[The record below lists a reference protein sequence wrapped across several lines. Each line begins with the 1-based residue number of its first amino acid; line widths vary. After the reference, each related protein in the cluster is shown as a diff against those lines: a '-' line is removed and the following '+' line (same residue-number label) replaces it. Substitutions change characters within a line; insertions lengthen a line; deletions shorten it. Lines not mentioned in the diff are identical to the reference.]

1 MRAPQKIKSVLVANR
16 GEIAVRVIRAC
27 REMGIEAVQI
37 FSEAD
42 RDSLAVRMADRAV
55 CIGGP
60 RPHDSYLSPQRVLAA
75 ASALKVD
82 AVHPG
87 YGFLSENA
95 AFADQVEKEG
105 FIFIG
110 PTGDTIRAMGD
121 KAMARK
127 LAEEAGVPTTPGSK
141 GVIADATEAAAI
153 AKKIGY
159 PVLLKA
165 SAGGGGR
172 GMRVVHDPAQLEKA
186 FLEASREAMAA
197 FGNGAMYLEKFL
209 TDIRHIEIQVMGDGE
224 TVLHFG
230 ERDCSTQRR
239 NQKLVEEGPSP
250 SLKPE
255 LRAKIQDAAL
265 ELCRHV
271 NYRGAGTIECI
282 LDPASQSFY
291 FMEMNTRIQV
301 EHPVTEMI
309 SGVDLVKTQIAV
321 AAGLG
326 VGMTQ
331 SDVKLRGHAIECR
344 INAEDPSRDFQ
355 PSPGRIES
363 YLPPAGMGVRMDSHL
378 FSGYV
383 VPPYYDS
390 LLGKVVCW
398 GRDRAEAISR
408 MTRALGELQIHGV
421 RTTKEF
427 HQGLIASDDF
437 REGRIHTRYVQ
448 DVYLPGLATQAV
460 QVA

>member
-1 MRAPQKIKSVLVANR
+1 MASHHRIKSVLVANR
-16 GEIAVRVIRAC
+16 GEIAVRIIRAC
-27 REMGIEAVQI
+27 REMGIEAVQV

-95 AFADQVEKEG
+95 AFADLVEKEG
-105 FIFIG
+105 FTFIG

-121 KAMARK
+121 KAMARR

-141 GVIADATEAAAI
+141 GVIEDARQAAAI
-153 AKKIGY
+153 AEKIGY

-172 GMRVVHDPAQLEKA
+172 GMRVVHEPSQIERA
-186 FLEASREAMAA
+186 FLEASREAMVA

-209 TDIRHIEIQVMGDGE
+209 TDIRHIEIQVLGDGE
-224 TVLHFG
+224 TVVHLG

-239 NQKLVEEGPSP
+239 NQKLIEESPSP
-250 SLKPE
+250 VLSDSLRQE
-255 LRAKIQDAAL
+255 IGRAAIQ
-265 ELCRHV
+265 LCQHV
-271 NYRGAGTIECI
+271 KYRSAGTIECI
-282 LDPASQSFY
+282 LDLASQSFY

-309 SGVDLVKTQIAV
+309 SGIDLVKAQIAI
-321 AAGLG
+321 ADGQG
-326 VGMTQ
+326 VGMRQ
-331 SDVKLRGHAIECR
+331 SDVRLSGHAIECR
-344 INAEDPSRDFQ
+344 INAEDPARDFL
-355 PSPGRIES
+355 PSPGRIHR
-363 YLPPAGMGVRMDSHL
+363 YTPPGGMGVRMDSHL

-390 LLGKVVCW
+390 LLGKVICW
-398 GRDRAEAISR
+398 GRDRPEAIDR
-408 MTRALGELQIHGV
+408 MNRALGELEIDGV
-421 RTTKEF
+421 TTTRQF
-427 HQGLIASDDF
+427 HESLIATDDF
-437 REGRIHTRYVQ
+437 AAGRIHTRYVQ
-448 DVYLPGLATQAV
+448 DVYLPGLGQG
-460 QVA
+460 